1 MEDLKEYEVTILID
15 ASNSVSVRARTPEEA
30 AELAEDM
37 EEASVT
43 LCHACAKT
51 IEIAD
56 AVGCHVYD
64 VAEDKMVLDT
74 SLSARREHDLTTA
87 LYQVMMTPGV
97 RERLKPEDKDK
108 AMKLLVPLL
117 QAKAILGAKS

>member
-1 MEDLKEYEVTILID
+1 MDDLKDYNVVILID

-43 LCHACAKT
+43 LCHACART

-64 VAEDKMVLDT
+64 VAENKMVLDT
-74 SLSARREHDLTTA
+74 SLSARREHDLTSV
-87 LYQVMMTPGV
+87 LRQVVMTPGV
-97 RERLKPEDKDK
+97 RELLKEEDRE
-108 AMKLLVPLL
+108 AAIKL
-117 QAKAILGAKS
+117 LGAKP